1 MKKMISTVAVTVLA
15 GALLAGCGSDDA
27 QTTAANDTAQ
37 TAAVETTAAE
47 TEDVEVKTVLIGTS
61 GSTKHYIYTD
71 ENDNLI
77 GYDAEIIY
85 AIDELLPEY
94 DFEFET
100 TDFSSIFL
108 GIDSGRYQMG
118 VNNISWKEER
128 AEKYLFSDE
137 YVCYNYTGAVVRKD
151 DTSVT
156 TLEDLAGKK
165 TYSGTS
171 GLFSQLFI
179 EKFNETHQ
187 DNPIEQIYTEADT
200 IKQYQDLVDGVVDF
214 SFSES
219 VMFDAYL
226 EGYPELKES
235 LSFVTFSEEETA
247 SIQDPYTWFIYP
259 KTDEGEELKEAV
271 DGALRQ
277 LKEDGTVTELALKY
291 IGYDTVGK

>member
-1 MKKMISTVAVTVLA
+1 MKKFISKAIVVLLS
-15 GALLAGCGSDDA
+15 GVLLTGCGNRGKNDA
-27 QTTAANDTAQ
+27 ADN
-37 TAAVETTAAE
+37 VEA
-47 TEDVEVKTVLIGTS
+47 KKILIGTS
-61 GSTKHYIYTD
+61 GSTKPYIYTD
-71 ENDNLI
+71 DNDNLI

-94 DFEFET
+94 EFVFEK

-108 GIDSGRYQMG
+108 GVDSGRYQMG

-137 YVCYNYTGAVVRKD
+137 YVCYNYTGVVVRKG
-151 DTSVT
+151 DTSIK

-171 GLFSQLFI
+171 GLFSQIFI
-179 EKFNETHQ
+179 ETFNEKHP
-187 DNPIEQIYTEADT
+187 DNQIEQIYSEADT
-200 IKQYQDLVDGVVDF
+200 IKNYQDLVAGVVDF
-214 SFSES
+214 SFSEA

-226 EGYPELKES
+226 EGYPDLKES
-235 LSFVTFSEEETA
+235 LDFITFTEEETA

-259 KTDEGEELKEAV
+259 KTDDGEALKAAV
-271 DGALRQ
+271 DDALRQ
-277 LKEDGTVTELALKY
+277 LKEDGTVTEIALEY